1 MNLARGGIQA
11 LKGCPMTCN
20 SVPHDVVHEWDE
32 CRGGNKAARHARH
45 RGNFLPRG
53 GLPREMPREIG
64 APKGRPAPRRGACA
78 PKKQAASV
86 EIFFDPFLTLFG
98 APRRGAP

>member
-1 MNLARGGIQA
+1 MVLDAGVAIRPRG
-11 LKGCPMTCN
+11 T
-20 SVPHDVVHEWDE
+20 
-32 CRGGNKAARHARH
+32 RGTRDIGVIFYP
-45 RGNFLPRG
+45 GG

-64 APKGRPAPRRGACA
+64 APKGRRRGARA

-86 EIFFDPFLTLFG
+86 EFFLNPFLTLFG